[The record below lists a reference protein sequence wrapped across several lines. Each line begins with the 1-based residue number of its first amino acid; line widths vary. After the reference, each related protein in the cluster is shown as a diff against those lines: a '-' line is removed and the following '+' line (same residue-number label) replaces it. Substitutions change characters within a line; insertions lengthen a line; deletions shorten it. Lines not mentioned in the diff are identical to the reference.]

1 MKFGCLSFGQP
12 YVGITLNSVKTLEMW
27 WRPVLCG
34 HWHCTLVV
42 HITQWDWENSA
53 WWEMLEQRLGMIS
66 SQIQTLLQDWDKFS
80 SRLIAGLLPDLQ
92 QKYMTVLTNPRWLL
106 QPIAG
111 AGRTSSRW
119 TSSST

>member
-1 MKFGCLSFGQP
+1 MKFSCLSFGQP

-66 SQIQTLLQDWDKFS
+66 SQIQTLLQDWDKFG

-92 QKYMTVLTNPRWLL
+92 QKYMTALTNPRWLL

-111 AGRTSSRW
+111 RGRKDIF
-119 TSSST
+119 